1 MKGELGESVSAPNV
15 RVSPSHLTVNQGN
28 TAVLLCS
35 VSGNPVPQVA

>member
-1 MKGELGESVSAPNV
+1 MKGELEESVSAPNV

-28 TAVLLCS
+28 TAVLLFS